1 MSHFHRI
8 TPLPVRHVKTSM
20 QCVLYPVPVSS
31 RLPRK
36 ILNEIFFLNL
46 GEISENDVSKFNR
59 YWMLF
64 WFMGGV
70 VAKTKTPTCI
80 SNDLKPG
87 LNGVSRRRKLKL
99 GSWVPVEP
107 SLRGRPYK
115 SRSPSSRARFFPS
128 PSPSTPVTQATLSQ
142 VLRALTF
149 TLSCLA
155 LTCALPWNEIVYPV
169 QGNLPVWPPN
179 TKTRRGRP
187 FYFLFFAGTRS
198 SFSFNLF

>member
-1 MSHFHRI
+1 MF
-8 TPLPVRHVKTSM
+8 
-20 QCVLYPVPVSS
+20 
-31 RLPRK
+31 
-36 ILNEIFFLNL
+36 
-46 GEISENDVSKFNR
+46 
-59 YWMLF
+59 F
-64 WFMGGV
+64 WFMGRV

-198 SFSFNLF
+198 SSSFNLSNKIAIKHAIKHRFDMYMYSLINSAHLLPSNYTSEHHKRTVGFLFLLIL